1 MLLSIQDE
9 IRCHA
14 DRHPNG
20 RAHQLRLTPLHE
32 AHQKVIH
39 WHVEAP
45 GRVRVHRDAHGNLT
59 HTLTLAAAPA
69 LPIVRIEGMVETS
82 DEPTILPEG
91 YLPAAIY
98 RGITPLTEAGDELA
112 RFARDCLDD
121 EPDPVYGLFDLMAAV
136 RDQVNVLSCLPYDGS
151 TAQAAFALGAGS
163 VEDLTHVFIAAC
175 RSLGIPARYVSGY
188 RYARGEERMLGHA
201 WAETWVTDLGWIG
214 FDILHNRTANGELC
228 KLAVGR
234 DYSEARPLRC

>member
-1 MLLSIQDE
+1 MLLSIQEE
-9 IRCHA
+9 IRCQA
-14 DRHPNG
+14 ERQPNT
-20 RAHQLRLTPLHE
+20 RTHQLRLTPVHE
-32 AHQKVIH
+32 AHQKVIR

-45 GRVRVHRDAHGNLT
+45 GRARVHRDAHGNLT
-59 HTLTLAAAPA
+59 HTLTLADPIAAPV
-69 LPIVRIEGMVETS
+69 VRIEGLVETS
-82 DEPTILPEG
+82 DEPVILSEG

-98 RGITPLTEAGDELA
+98 RSVTPLTEAGEELEG
-112 RFARDCLDD
+112 FARDCLDD

-136 RDQVNVLSCLPYDGS
+136 RSQVNVLSCLPYGGN

-163 VEDLTHVFIAAC
+163 VEDLAHVFIAAC

-201 WAETWVTDLGWIG
+201 WAEAWVTDLGWIG
-214 FDILHNRTANGELC
+214 FDIMNNRTANGELC